1 MPLIALKLI
10 LFRLIDQVNIIYHKN
25 NLKTIFVRILFV
37 DFSRKI
43 SLLVLVKISY
53 GGVTSNLIIQLYKKM
68 KPSET
73 PKKEIF

>member
-10 LFRLIDQVNIIYHKN
+10 LFRFIDQVNIIYHKN
-25 NLKTIFVRILFV
+25 NLKAIFVRILFV